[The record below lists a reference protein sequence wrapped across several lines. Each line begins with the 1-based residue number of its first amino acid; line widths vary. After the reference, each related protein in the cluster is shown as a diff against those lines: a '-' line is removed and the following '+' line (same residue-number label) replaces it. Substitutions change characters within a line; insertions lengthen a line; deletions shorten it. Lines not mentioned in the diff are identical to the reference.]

1 MERVG
6 FLLKVKE
13 KFINEYKEHHLDVW
27 PKMKSALTKHG
38 WKNYSLFMRSDGLM
52 FGYFEA
58 TKSFSA
64 SLKGM
69 SNEEINKEAAIYLN
83 RLSDLMF
90 ILARVIN
97 NRKKIPDIIW
107 KS

>member
-52 FGYFEA
+52 FGYFES

-69 SNEEINKEAAIYLN
+69 SNEEINKEWH
-83 RLSDLMF
+83 DLMSPYF
-90 ILARVIN
+90 E
-97 NRKKIPDIIW
+97 IPDGSAPD
-107 KS
+107 KSMIELEEVFHLD